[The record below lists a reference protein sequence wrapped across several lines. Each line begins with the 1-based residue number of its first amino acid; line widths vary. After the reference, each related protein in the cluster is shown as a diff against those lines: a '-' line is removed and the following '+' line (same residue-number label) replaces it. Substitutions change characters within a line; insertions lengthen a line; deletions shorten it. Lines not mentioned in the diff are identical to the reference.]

1 MKSTLARTL
10 VLFCVICLIP
20 LFLAGC
26 PGQKKNAE
34 LVGWVKDTSDND
46 LPLVKVTVAGTDETY
61 TDGSGLFM
69 YESLAAASNVTVTF
83 SLEGYA
89 PESRDISL
97 PGGETTTLNV
107 TLKRLDAAKMLADAA
122 GGGQVN
128 DGKGN
133 SVSVGEGV
141 LSNGSKAGVSGSAQ
155 VQITALDISSEYDA
169 GAFPGG
175 LLAEVAGEAS
185 PVLLDVFAMVHFR
198 VTQNGNALVLV
209 EGGTAQVRI
218 KLPGDTPLEAG
229 DTVAMW
235 RFDVHSGLWV
245 AGGTGRVEA
254 AGGGLVVV
262 ADVGF
267 FGWWCCA
274 VVIPSPHIIRGHVYG
289 ADLAPV
295 DNALIVA
302 RGLDYHGVSFGRSGE
317 DGAYSIRVK
326 PDSLVR
332 LDLVLPGAYYVC
344 DRVQTNSG
352 AAGAYTD
359 GVDLSPDFESC
370 IQGHVTREDGTTP
383 VSGATVY
390 SSTGGVATTDGDG
403 SFCMLAPADTY
414 VAVYVVGRPPVV
426 VLTPPTATC
435 EAGDCADVTIS
446 VYYPEDGDRVGF
458 VFSTLTTSNTLF
470 GQRKDLGS
478 MALFYAGFKGEQF
491 DPLDPDAPLDTC
503 RVYAAD
509 VDATFD
515 LGVYLGLLS
524 DTLAFNLVFNMGLGV
539 NEMMDIKCDEVP
551 TIEKIGALDAGSPGG
566 VTNGTTTV
574 AMERP
579 LDYYYDFTGTGSLE
593 DLGYAFLEPWMGGFF
608 MQHGFLSTGFDN
620 GNTLTYS
627 WPGGI
632 DLGPFSVAET
642 IPGRLTITAPASL
655 SGLFSETTL
664 LEGLPLTW
672 NTEGA
677 GDYVTLLIETVV
689 LDSLVSP
696 LRFGAIACKAAD
708 DGSFTIPASVLAQLP
723 QPTGGI
729 TLQVNYLFA
738 KRHAVA
744 EADVPLVR
752 GGGEGYVVLITGTEP
767 VRKWGLDAHVS
778 IPKEGGEE

>member
-1 MKSTLARTL
+1 MAS
-10 VLFCVICLIP
+10 VLPVL
-20 LFLAGC
+20 LTGC
-26 PGQKKNAE
+26 PGGGKKAD
-34 LVGWVKDTSDND
+34 LVGWVRDTSDND
-46 LPLVKVTVAGTDETY
+46 LPLVKVTVAGADETY

-69 YESLAAASNVTVTF
+69 YKSLAAASNVTVSF

-97 PGGETTTLNV
+97 PGGKTTTLNV
-107 TLKRLDAAKMLADAA
+107 TLKRLNSAKTLADAA

-133 SVSVGEGV
+133 SVFIGAGV

-155 VQITALDISSEYDA
+155 VQITALDTSSEYDS

-175 LLAEVAGEAS
+175 LQAKVTGEAN
-185 PVLLDVFAMVHFR
+185 PVLLDVFAVVHFQAM
-198 VTQNGNALVLV
+198 QNGNALMLQT
-209 EGGTAQVRI
+209 GGTARIRI
-218 KLPGDTPLEAG
+218 KLPADTPLQAG
-229 DTVAMW
+229 DTVTMW
-235 RFDVHSGLWV
+235 RFDIHSGLWV
-245 AGGTGRVEA
+245 AGGVGTVEA
-254 AGGGLVVV
+254 SGGGGLVVV

-274 VVIPSPHIIRGHVYG
+274 AAIPSPHIIRGHVYG
-289 ADLAPV
+289 ADSAPV
-295 DNALIVA
+295 DNALIIA
-302 RGLDYHGVSFGRSGE
+302 HGADYHGVSLARSGD

-332 LDLVLPGAYYVC
+332 VDLVLPGAYYVC
-344 DRVQTNSG
+344 DSVQTNSG
-352 AAGAYTD
+352 AAGTYTD
-359 GVDLSPDFESC
+359 GVDLSPDFKSC

-390 SSTGGVATTDGDG
+390 SSTGGIATTSGDG
-403 SFCMLAPADTY
+403 LFCMPAPADTY
-414 VAVYVVGRPPVV
+414 VAVYVIGRPPVV
-426 VLTPPTATC
+426 VRTPSTATC
-435 EAGDCADVTIS
+435 EGGNCADVTIS
-446 VYYPEDGDRVGF
+446 VYYPEDGDRVGL
-458 VFSTLTTSNTLF
+458 VFSTLTTSNGIF
-470 GQRKDLGS
+470 GERKDLGS
-478 MALFYAGFKGEQF
+478 MGLFYAGFKGEQF
-491 DPLDPDAPLDTC
+491 DPFDPDAPQDTC
-503 RVYAAD
+503 RVYTRQI
-509 VDATFD
+509 DASFD

-524 DTLAFNLVFNMGLGV
+524 DTLAFNLVFNMGVGI

-551 TIEKIGALDAGSPGG
+551 TVEKIGALDAGSPGN

-608 MQHGFLSTGFDN
+608 MQRGFLSTGFDN

-627 WPGGI
+627 WPGGV
-632 DLGPFSVAET
+632 DLGPFSVTET
-642 IPGRLTITAPASL
+642 IPGRLTITAPTSL

-664 LEGLPLTW
+664 LEGLPVTW
-672 NTEGA
+672 DTNGA

-708 DGSFTIPASVLAQLP
+708 DGSFTIPASALAQLP
-723 QPTGGI
+723 QPSGGI

-752 GGGEGYVVLITGTEP
+752 GGGNGYVVLITGTEP
-767 VRKWGLDAHVS
+767 VRKWGLDAHIS
-778 IPKEGGEE
+778 IPKEGEGE